1 MPYGEEITINVGDAV
16 RIHPN
21 YVNYKFKKLLYGETY
36 FVKELHTDYTKKVKV
51 LETESGF
58 LIRLNMDKRY
68 FEHAGKEVVLEPTYE
83 RNYELFIGDVVLV
96 TTSGYGLVDEDEGK
110 YVEVIGKGNYFD
122 DPGVEVKPYQCVLE
136 TINGCGSIG
145 DQGVIGYE
153 SFGTAPM
160 ILLNTKESDEDTLV
174 GKDFQVMGQGAVYK
188 IHALDELHYN
198 VTVSGEEVC
207 AESARHRKSDVRA
220 GFNNGIWVLTSQV
233 VNIETTDH
241 YTTDHYNLYY
251 TLTEKDIEAG
261 KIKVDAY
268 WVAKQWKT
276 GSRDDS
282 GALWHSLKTIARFGE
297 KNDKAREIK
306 ALYNQAKA
314 LARIY
319 DVEL

>member
-1 MPYGEEITINVGDAV
+1 MEDT
-16 RIHPN
+16 
-21 YVNYKFKKLLYGETY
+21 F
-36 FVKELHTDYTKKVKV
+36 
-51 LETESGF
+51 
-58 LIRLNMDKRY
+58 
-68 FEHAGKEVVLEPTYE
+68 E
-83 RNYELFIGDVVLV
+83 RNYSLEVGDVVLV
-96 TTSGYGLVDEDEGK
+96 SQGGYGLTWEDKGK

-136 TINGCGSIG
+136 TSKGCGSIG

-153 SFGTAPM
+153 SFGPNPM
-160 ILLNTKESDEDTLV
+160 ILLNTGDEITEVSVREDDTPIRP
-174 GKDFQVMGQGAVYK
+174 KD
-188 IHALDELHYN
+188 
-198 VTVSGEEVC
+198 T
-207 AESARHRKSDVRA
+207 
-220 GFNNGIWVLTSQV
+220 
-233 VNIETTDH
+233 
-241 YTTDHYNLYY
+241 YTTDHYNMYY
-251 TLTEKDIEAG
+251 TLTENDIEAG

-319 DVEL
+319 DVDL

>member
-1 MPYGEEITINVGDAV
+1 MEDT
-16 RIHPN
+16 
-21 YVNYKFKKLLYGETY
+21 F
-36 FVKELHTDYTKKVKV
+36 
-51 LETESGF
+51 
-58 LIRLNMDKRY
+58 
-68 FEHAGKEVVLEPTYE
+68 E
-83 RNYELFIGDVVLV
+83 RNYSLEVGDVVLIKA
-96 TTSGYGLVDEDEGK
+96 GGWGFVDEDENK
-110 YVEVIGKGNYFD
+110 YVEVEGFGDYFGE
-122 DPGVEVKPYQCVLE
+122 PGVKVKPYQCVLE
-136 TINGCGSIG
+136 TSKGCGSIG
-145 DQGVIGYE
+145 DQGFIGYE
-153 SFGTAPM
+153 SFGNNPM
-160 ILLNTKESDEDTLV
+160 VLLNTLEDDYEV
-174 GKDFQVMGQGAVYK
+174 PDWDDDISVRPKD
-188 IHALDELHYN
+188 N
-198 VTVSGEEVC
+198 
-207 AESARHRKSDVRA
+207 
-220 GFNNGIWVLTSQV
+220 
-233 VNIETTDH
+233 

>member
-1 MPYGEEITINVGDAV
+1 M
-16 RIHPN
+16 
-21 YVNYKFKKLLYGETY
+21 
-36 FVKELHTDYTKKVKV
+36 
-51 LETESGF
+51 ESTF
-58 LIRLNMDKRY
+58 
-68 FEHAGKEVVLEPTYE
+68 E
-83 RNYELFIGDVVLV
+83 RNYSLEVGDVILV
-96 TTSGYGLVDEDEGK
+96 TTSGYGLIDGDEGK

-136 TINGCGSIG
+136 TTNGCGSIG
-145 DQGVIGYE
+145 DQGFIGYE
-153 SFGTAPM
+153 SFGNNPM
-160 ILLNTKESDEDTLV
+160 ILLNTLEEPKENPFNEA
-174 GKDFQVMGQGAVYK
+174 GKAD
-188 IHALDELHYN
+188 N
-198 VTVSGEEVC
+198 
-207 AESARHRKSDVRA
+207 
-220 GFNNGIWVLTSQV
+220 
-233 VNIETTDH
+233 

-251 TLTEKDIEAG
+251 ILTENDIEAG

>member
-36 FVKELHTDYTKKVKV
+36 FVKELHTDYDKKVKV

-83 RNYELFIGDVVLV
+83 RNYELFIGDVILV
-96 TTSGYGLVDEDEGK
+96 TTCGYGLIDEDEGK

-136 TINGCGSIG
+136 TSNGCGSIG
-145 DQGVIGYE
+145 DQGFIGYE
-153 SFGTAPM
+153 SFGNNPM
-160 ILLNTKESDEDTLV
+160 ILLNTLEEPKENPFNEV
-174 GKDFQVMGQGAVYK
+174 GKAD
-188 IHALDELHYN
+188 N
-198 VTVSGEEVC
+198 
-207 AESARHRKSDVRA
+207 
-220 GFNNGIWVLTSQV
+220 
-233 VNIETTDH
+233 

-251 TLTEKDIEAG
+251 TLTENDIEAG

>member
-1 MPYGEEITINVGDAV
+1 MEDT
-16 RIHPN
+16 
-21 YVNYKFKKLLYGETY
+21 F
-36 FVKELHTDYTKKVKV
+36 
-51 LETESGF
+51 
-58 LIRLNMDKRY
+58 
-68 FEHAGKEVVLEPTYE
+68 E
-83 RNYELFIGDVVLV
+83 RNYSLEVGDVVLI
-96 TTSGYGLVDEDEGK
+96 TRSDYGFEVPDVGR
-110 YVEVIGKGNYFD
+110 YAEVIGKEDYFGRA
-122 DPGVEVKPYQCVLE
+122 GVKVKPYE
-136 TINGCGSIG
+136 DYFATARMGNGVV
-145 DQGVIGYE
+145 GVDNVVGYE
-153 SFGTAPM
+153 SFGKDPM

-220 GFNNGIWVLTSQV
+220 GFNNGSWVLTSQV

-297 KNDKAREIK
+297 KNDKSREIK

>member
-1 MPYGEEITINVGDAV
+1 MEDT
-16 RIHPN
+16 
-21 YVNYKFKKLLYGETY
+21 F
-36 FVKELHTDYTKKVKV
+36 
-51 LETESGF
+51 
-58 LIRLNMDKRY
+58 
-68 FEHAGKEVVLEPTYE
+68 E
-83 RNYELFIGDVVLV
+83 RNYSLEVGDVVLIEA
-96 TTSGYGLVDEDEGK
+96 GGWGFVDEDENK
-110 YVEVIGKGNYFD
+110 YVEVEGFGDYFGE
-122 DPGVEVKPYQCVLE
+122 PGVKVKPYQCVLE
-136 TINGCGSIG
+136 TSKGCGSIG

-153 SFGTAPM
+153 SFGNNPM
-160 ILLNTKESDEDTLV
+160 ILLNTKEGDTNV
-174 GKDFQVMGQGAVYK
+174 KD
-188 IHALDELHYN
+188 
-198 VTVSGEEVC
+198 S
-207 AESARHRKSDVRA
+207 
-220 GFNNGIWVLTSQV
+220 
-233 VNIETTDH
+233 

-251 TLTEKDIEAG
+251 TLTENDIEAG

>member
-1 MPYGEEITINVGDAV
+1 MEDT
-16 RIHPN
+16 
-21 YVNYKFKKLLYGETY
+21 F
-36 FVKELHTDYTKKVKV
+36 
-51 LETESGF
+51 
-58 LIRLNMDKRY
+58 
-68 FEHAGKEVVLEPTYE
+68 E
-83 RNYELFIGDVVLV
+83 RNYSLEIGDVVLI
-96 TTSGYGLVDEDEGK
+96 TKSGYGFEDSDLGK
-110 YVEVIGKGNYFD
+110 YAEVVSKEDYFGRA
-122 DPGVEVKPYQCVLE
+122 GVKVKPYE
-136 TINGCGSIG
+136 DYFATARNGNGQVGIK
-145 DQGVIGYE
+145 DVIGYE

-160 ILLNTKESDEDTLV
+160 ILLNTKENDEDTLV
-174 GKDFQVMGQGAVYK
+174 GKDFQVHGQGLVYR
-188 IHALDELHYN
+188 IHNLNKLHYN
-198 VTVSGEEVC
+198 VTISGEEVC
-207 AESARHRKSDVRA
+207 AESARHRKSEVRA
-220 GFNNGIWVLTSQV
+220 SFNNGSWVLTDQV
-233 VNIETTDH
+233 VNIETKDNYTTDH

-251 TLTEKDIEAG
+251 TLTNKDIEAG

>member
-1 MPYGEEITINVGDAV
+1 MEDT
-16 RIHPN
+16 
-21 YVNYKFKKLLYGETY
+21 F
-36 FVKELHTDYTKKVKV
+36 
-51 LETESGF
+51 
-58 LIRLNMDKRY
+58 
-68 FEHAGKEVVLEPTYE
+68 E
-83 RNYELFIGDVVLV
+83 RNYSLEVGDVVLIEA
-96 TTSGYGLVDEDEGK
+96 GGWGFVDEDENK
-110 YVEVIGKGNYFD
+110 YVEVEGFGDYFGE
-122 DPGVEVKPYQCVLE
+122 PGVKVKPYQCVLE
-136 TINGCGSIG
+136 TSKGCGSIG

-153 SFGTAPM
+153 SFGRNPM
-160 ILLNTKESDEDTLV
+160 ILLNTKENDEDTLV

-220 GFNNGIWVLTSQV
+220 RFNNGSWVLTGQV
-233 VNIETTDH
+233 VNIETKDN

-251 TLTEKDIEAG
+251 TLTENDIEAG